1 MKNRSSNM
9 ERKGK
14 VENAGL
20 VYPILPLPC
29 HVEVFFDGE
38 RPKIGQRRDSFSY
51 EVLITAAISRAQRQ
65 GLFGDKG
72 FVEYVLLYTDKN
84 PATSEAK
91 WIGAC
96 TMLRVAY
103 FILLYTLL

>member
-1 MKNRSSNM
+1 M

-38 RPKIGQRRDSFSY
+38 RPRIGQRRDSFSH

-72 FVEYVLLYTDKN
+72 FVEYVLLNTDK
-84 PATSEAK
+84 TEAK